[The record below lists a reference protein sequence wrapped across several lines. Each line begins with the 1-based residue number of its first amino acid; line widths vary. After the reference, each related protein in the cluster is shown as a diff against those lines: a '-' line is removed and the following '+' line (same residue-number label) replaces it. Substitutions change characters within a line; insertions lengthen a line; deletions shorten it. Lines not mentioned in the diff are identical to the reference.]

1 MPQTYICRV
10 CWGLD
15 IDLLF
20 LSSFGRDQQTTK
32 STPALPRE
40 PLRHDPGMNPRFVQ
54 TCAAQFMA
62 MLDHPVREIIIKH
75 WIFLNQPGVNR
86 LWLFLNWQC
95 YCNGDVQ

>member
-15 IDLLF
+15 IGLLF

-62 MLDHPVREIIIKH
+62 ILDRSGWGNDDKTLD
-75 WIFLNQPGVNR
+75 FLESTWGE
-86 LWLFLNWQC
+86 
-95 YCNGDVQ
+95 